1 MKKTNLLQQTEQK
14 SDAKLCHLSTIPVDL
29 SNEYNNKIVALGDIP
44 SRDFDWNR
52 VSYLLLLSRAMDDIE
67 EKELVPAKLVFN
79 QFSARG
85 HDLAQ
90 ILLGLQLSH
99 PCDGAS
105 GYYRSRPFVLSLGL
119 DIVDAIAASMAK
131 SGGYSDGRDIG
142 VVCNYPNVKRQGA
155 MLIPMCGGVGSQYS
169 PISGWAQAILYRRDE
184 LKDETYRRAIG
195 ISMGGDS
202 AMSTSGFWAALN
214 ISTTNN
220 LPHLF
225 YVEDNGYG
233 ISVPQTVQTPGGD
246 QVANLAAYKNLKI
259 IDGDGTCPIET
270 PKLIKQAI
278 DYVRDG
284 HGTCLLRLKVPR
296 LCGHTFQDTQTYKP
310 DAMLVR
316 EKASDPLPK
325 LKDYLQQHQVISA
338 DQWTALEEKAYAE
351 VRDAVE
357 KAQARPEPNVEKL
370 TRYVFA
376 EKDADGCADVQLRG
390 GLHADHH
397 EFPPVS
403 ATPKPQGP
411 RLNMLTA
418 IRHTLECELITNPK
432 LLIFGEDVGPKG
444 GVHAATL
451 GLNQKHGNRRV
462 FDTSLSEEGIIG
474 RSVGMALAGLMP
486 VPEIQFRKYA
496 EPAAEQIT
504 DTGIMRWRT
513 NNQFAAPMVIRIPG
527 GFAGR
532 GDPWHSMSDEVEW
545 AHKTG
550 WQVVMPSNAEDAVG
564 LLRYALRDNNPTI
577 FFEHR
582 FLLDNR
588 WARRPYP
595 GDDYVIP
602 FGTAKTLI
610 TGSKLTVVTWGAM
623 VERCENAA
631 LELDLEPDKGVEV
644 IDLRTIMPWD
654 KAAVLASVKKTGR
667 CLIVHE
673 DNLTAGFGAEIA
685 AVLVKEA
692 FFDLDAPIERLTM
705 PDTPNP
711 HNIHLLNGAV
721 PTQERIQVM
730 MQELLEI

>member
-1 MKKTNLLQQTEQK
+1 MNTASTQASFTEENSNTSASAQV
-14 SDAKLCHLSTIPVDL
+14 DWHKL
-29 SNEYNNKIVALGDIP
+29 
-44 SRDFDWNR
+44 
-52 VSYLLLLSRAMDDIE
+52 SYLLLLSRAMDDVE
-67 EKELVPAKLVFN
+67 EQELVPAKLVFN

-85 HDLAQ
+85 HDFAQ
-90 ILLGLQLSH
+90 ILLGLQLTH
-99 PCDGAS
+99 PHDGAT

-119 DIVDAIAASMAK
+119 DIDEAVASPMAK

-142 VVCNYPNVKRQGA
+142 VVCNYPNNERSGA
-155 MLIPMCGGVGSQYS
+155 MLFPMCGGVGAQYS
-169 PISGWAQAILYRRDE
+169 PIAGWAQSIIYHRDE
-184 LKDETYRRAIG
+184 LKDDAYKGALG
-195 ISMGGDS
+195 LSMGGDS
-202 AMSTSGFWAALN
+202 SMSTSGFWASLN

-225 YVEDNGYG
+225 YIEDNGYG

-259 IDGDGTCPIET
+259 VDGDGTDPILT
-270 PKLIKQAI
+270 PLLIQEAV
-278 DYVRDG
+278 DYVRSG
-284 HGTCLLRLKVPR
+284 KGCCLLRLKVPR

-310 DAMLVR
+310 TEMIKR
-316 EKASDPLPK
+316 EQANDPLPK
-325 LKDYLQQHQVISA
+325 LKAYLAKEQILSA
-338 DQWTALEEKAYAE
+338 EQWQTLEEKAMTDIRE
-351 VRDAVE
+351 SVE
-357 KAQARPEPNVEKL
+357 RAKQRPEPNIDNL

-376 EKDADGCADVQLRG
+376 EQDENDQPEVQLRG
-390 GLHADHH
+390 GLHGGLPD
-397 EFPPVS
+397 ERYQFPQVNEV
-403 ATPKPQGP
+403 AKPEGQ
-411 RLNMLTA
+411 RLNMQTA
-418 IRHTLECELITNPK
+418 IRKVLDHELETNPK
-432 LLIFGEDVGPKG
+432 VLVFGEDVGPKG
-444 GVHAATL
+444 GVHGATL
-451 GLNQKHGNRRV
+451 GLNEKFGDHRV

-474 RSVGMALAGLMP
+474 RAVGMALAGLMP

-550 WQVVMPSNAEDAVG
+550 WQVVMPSNAEDAAG

-582 FLLDNR
+582 SLLDNR

-595 GDDYVIP
+595 GDDFVIP
-602 FGTAKTLI
+602 FGKANTLCK
-610 TGSKLTVVTWGAM
+610 GDKLTLVTWGAM
-623 VERCENAA
+623 VERCEAA
-631 LELDLEPDKGVEV
+631 IEELKKEHTPDSIEL
-644 IDLRTIMPWD
+644 IDLRTIVPWD
-654 KAAVLASVKKTGR
+654 KEAVLASVKKTGR

-673 DNLTAGFGAEIA
+673 DNMTAGFGAEIA
-685 AVLVKEA
+685 AVVAKDG

-711 HNIHLLNGAV
+711 HNIHLLNAAV
-721 PTQERIQVM
+721 PTVERIIQTIIDTV
-730 MQELLEI
+730 EF